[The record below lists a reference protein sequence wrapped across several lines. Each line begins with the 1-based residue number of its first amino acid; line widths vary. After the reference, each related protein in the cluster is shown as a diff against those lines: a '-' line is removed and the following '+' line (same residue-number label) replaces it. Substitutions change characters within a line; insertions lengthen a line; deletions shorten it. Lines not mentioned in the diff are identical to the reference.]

1 MTRLI
6 TVEELKQDGFIN
18 QNLENEYLYSAID
31 EAQDIFLREI
41 IGDSLYE
48 TLQNKL
54 SEANIDGVY
63 QTLLDIYVKIY
74 LKYKVL
80 ALLCVPL
87 NFKLRNIGIAQQFSN
102 EVNTTSLEDTKYIQ
116 NYYEGKADFYA
127 NRLTKFLQTNDIP
140 EYKCSCNQITEPN
153 ELHPVSSIYLGNS
166 KKRFVLGSGSSGGGG
181 VVGDVSWGN
190 IKGDIKNQIDLQN
203 ELTIKVNREE
213 LSRVATTGSFNDLL
227 DKPVIPTKT
236 SELENDSGFLTE
248 HQPLKTINNESI
260 VGTGNI
266 EISGFSGDYNDL
278 TNKPSIPTKTS
289 ELTNDSGFLTEQTL
303 KTINGESIVGTGN
316 IEIGGGSGRNVWY
329 GSQAQFDALS
339 ESELDEN
346 TDYYI
351 SGLIAWDDVAHPV
364 IPTKT
369 SELENDILFQTFN
382 QVKSEIASSLKI
394 YDKRVQYVSEE
405 EYNAMEQAGSLHYG
419 TTYFIEGEYV
429 IPTKTS
435 ELTNDSGFL
444 TEQTLKT
451 INGESIVGNGNIT
464 IEGFSGNYDDLINK
478 PVIPTKTSELTN
490 DSGFLTEHQ
499 PLKTINGESLVGTG
513 NIEIS
518 GFSGS
523 YNDLTDK
530 PNFSTVATTGSYN
543 DLTDKPNLS
552 TVATTGSFNDLT
564 DKPTIPSSTV
574 EMVVEFADGTSTTY
588 NVYIQ

>member
-1 MTRLI
+1 M
-6 TVEELKQDGFIN
+6 
-18 QNLENEYLYSAID
+18 
-31 EAQDIFLREI
+31 
-41 IGDSLYE
+41 
-48 TLQNKL
+48 
-54 SEANIDGVY
+54 
-63 QTLLDIYVKIY
+63 
-74 LKYKVL
+74 
-80 ALLCVPL
+80 
-87 NFKLRNIGIAQQFSN
+87 
-102 EVNTTSLEDTKYIQ
+102 
-116 NYYEGKADFYA
+116 
-127 NRLTKFLQTNDIP
+127 
-140 EYKCSCNQITEPN
+140 
-153 ELHPVSSIYLGNS
+153 GNG
-166 KKRFVLGSGSSGGGG
+166 KKRFLGSVSGSSGGGGG
-181 VVGDVSWGN
+181 VVGDVVWGK
-190 IKGDIKNQIDLQN
+190 IGGDIKNQIDLQN

-213 LSRVATTGSFNDLL
+213 LSRVATTGSYNDLL
-227 DKPVIPTKT
+227 DKPT
-236 SELENDSGFLTE
+236 
-248 HQPLKTINNESI
+248 
-260 VGTGNI
+260 
-266 EISGFSGDYNDL
+266 
-278 TNKPSIPTKTS
+278 IPTKTS

-329 GSQAQFDALS
+329 GNQAQFDALS

-351 SGLIAWDDVAHPV
+351 SGLIAWDDVAHPY

-405 EYNAMEQAGSLHYG
+405 EYNAMEQAGSLHDG

-444 TEQTLKT
+444 TEHQPLKT
-451 INGESIVGNGNIT
+451 INNESIVGTGNIT
-464 IEGFSGNYDDLINK
+464 IEGFSGDYNDLTNK
-478 PVIPTKTSELTN
+478 PTIPTKTSELTN

-499 PLKTINGESLVGTG
+499 PLKTVNGESLVGTG

-543 DLTDKPNLS
+543 DLTDKP
-552 TVATTGSFNDLT
+552 
-564 DKPTIPSSTV
+564 TIPNNTV